1 MASSMNLNVVA
12 EGVET
17 IEQLEFL
24 KSRSCD
30 EIQGFLLSRA
40 LPPAEFQAMLSDHTS
55 TGRQPKTP
63 LPGLTAVG

>member
-1 MASSMNLNVVA
+1 MNLNVVA

-40 LPPAEFQAMLSDHTS
+40 LPPDEFQAMLREHTRTDH
-55 TGRQPKTP
+55 QPKTP
-63 LPGLTAVG
+63 PPGLTAVG